1 MEKVLNEIYRE
12 YIALLEKMK
21 MYSFDETVYFMEIAG
36 QVFEKEAFN
45 GRFHAASLMPQSD
58 NMKKNTIK
66 NHRGNGGFLFN
77 ETKN

>member
-1 MEKVLNEIYRE
+1 MEKVLNEIYGE

-45 GRFHAASLMPQSD
+45 KRFHSVPLMLQSD
-58 NMKKNTIK
+58 NTKKNTIK
-66 NHRGNGGFLFN
+66 KPPKKRWFFI
-77 ETKN
+77 

>member
-1 MEKVLNEIYRE
+1 MEKVLNEIYGE

-45 GRFHAASLMPQSD
+45 GRFHSVPLMLQSD
-58 NMKKNTIK
+58 NTKKNTIK
-66 NHRGNGGFLFN
+66 KPPKKRWFFI
-77 ETKN
+77 